1 MLDEGKQQLPLGST
15 KNQLQCCL
23 QNKEMK
29 KDNTTYYIRRSL
41 IVILLFVSFSSIHA
55 QQVVVPRGGPAGSW
69 HLLGTVTANH
79 TADHGQIIVA
89 GPHDYFRRLKFKVT
103 NSPLI
108 IKRMIVRYD
117 DGGAPENIDIR
128 YNIPN
133 GGESREIDLR
143 GGKRKLKAVDFWY
156 ETKGFLNGKAHL
168 TLFGI
173 K

>member
-1 MLDEGKQQLPLGST
+1 
-15 KNQLQCCL
+15 
-23 QNKEMK
+23 MK
-29 KDNTTYYIRRSL
+29 TNN
-41 IVILLFVSFSSIHA
+41 SSIYIVRNILCILIFCCISAINA
-55 QQVVVPRGGPAGSW
+55 QKIVVPQGGPAGSW
-69 HLLGTVTANH
+69 RLLGTVTANH
-79 TADHGQIIVA
+79 SADHGQIIVA

-103 NSPLI
+103 NSPLMMN
-108 IKRMIVRYD
+108 RMIVRYD

-128 YNIPN
+128 FNIPK

-143 GGKRKLKAVDFWY
+143 GRKRKIKAVDFWY

>member
-1 MLDEGKQQLPLGST
+1 MKTNNST
-15 KNQLQCCL
+15 IYIVRNILCILIFCCISAS
-23 QNKEMK
+23 N
-29 KDNTTYYIRRSL
+29 
-41 IVILLFVSFSSIHA
+41 A
-55 QQVVVPRGGPAGSW
+55 QKIVVPQGGPSGSW
-69 HLLGTVTANH
+69 RLLGTVTANYS
-79 TADHGQIIVA
+79 ADHGQIIVA

-103 NSPLI
+103 NSPLMMN
-108 IKRMIVRYD
+108 RMIVRYD

-128 YNIPN
+128 FNIPK

-143 GGKRKLKAVDFWY
+143 GRKRKIKAVDFWY